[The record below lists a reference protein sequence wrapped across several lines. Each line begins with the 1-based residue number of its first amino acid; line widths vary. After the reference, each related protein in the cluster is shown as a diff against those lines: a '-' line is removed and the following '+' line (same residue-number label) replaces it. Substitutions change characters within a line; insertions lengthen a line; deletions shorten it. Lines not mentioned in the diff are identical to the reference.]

1 MLGHMG
7 LRNLLGRCESKALV
21 ASIDASQAV
30 IHFDM
35 DGNIVWA
42 NTNFLTTMSYTL
54 SEVKG
59 KHHRMFVDADYAESE
74 AYRNFWASLKR
85 GEAQIAQFGRVGK
98 GGRRVYIEASYN
110 PVRDASGKLYK
121 IVKLATDVTIKT
133 VKMREALDRSQAV
146 IGFSL
151 DGTILR
157 ANQNFLTAMGY
168 TLGDIKGKHHQM
180 FVDPA
185 YAASDEYKRF
195 WDKLRNGEYQAGNFC
210 RYAKD
215 GREVWIRA
223 SYNPEFDSKG
233 NPVGVTKYASDIT
246 KERQV
251 ARQTGEVVHAVV
263 GSTQELA
270 LAISDISHNVATTR
284 DAVNSVFEE
293 SRNAAG
299 AMEEMV
305 AAAANMGTLVTLI
318 NAISNQINLLALNAA
333 IEAARAGE
341 AGRGFSV
348 VADEVK
354 KLATQT
360 GNSTTQIAADIAGIQ
375 RISATVSESLNKVGH
390 LVNQIVDSSN
400 SMVSA
405 TEEQSAVTRE
415 ITSQMEQVRQMVAH

>member
-1 MLGHMG
+1 
-7 LRNLLGRCESKALV
+7 LR
-21 ASIDASQAV
+21 
-30 IHFDM
+30 
-35 DGNIVWA
+35 
-42 NTNFLTTMSYTL
+42 
-54 SEVKG
+54 
-59 KHHRMFVDADYAESE
+59 
-74 AYRNFWASLKR
+74 R
-85 GEAQIAQFGRVGK
+85 GDAQIAQFGRVGK

-110 PVRDASGKLYK
+110 PLKDERGKLYR
-121 IVKLATDVTIKT
+121 IVKIATDVTIKA

-157 ANQNFLTAMGY
+157 ANQNFLSAMGY
-168 TLGDIKGKHHQM
+168 SLSEIKGKHHRM
-180 FVDPA
+180 FVEPG
-185 YAASDEYKRF
+185 YAASDEYKQF
-195 WDKLRNGEYQAGNFC
+195 WDKLRKGEYQAGDFC

-215 GREVWIRA
+215 GHEVWIRA

-233 NPVGVTKYASDIT
+233 NPVGVTKYATDIT
-246 KERQV
+246 QDRLMTKR
-251 ARQTGEVVHAVV
+251 AGDVVHTVV

-299 AMEEMV
+299 AMDEMV
-305 AAAANMGTLVTLI
+305 AAASNMGTLVTLI
-318 NAISNQINLLALNAA
+318 DAISNQINLLALNAA
-333 IEAARAGE
+333 IEAARAGD

-375 RISATVSESLNKVGH
+375 RISTVVSESLNKVGH

-405 TEEQSAVTRE
+405 TEQQSAVTRE
-415 ITSQMEQVRQMVAH
+415 ITSQMEQVRQMVVR